1 MNSLL
6 LQNREWLIQP
16 EALQSMA
23 TSLRGLS
30 EHEFFPKKAT
40 ENPLL
45 TIEDGIGVIAI
56 EGPILRKP
64 DLIAR
69 VFLGAT
75 SSEEI
80 GEALREAAGR
90 NDIKAVFL
98 NIDSP
103 GGTVAGTPELAAAVA
118 SLNERKPVYAFSS
131 GLMCSAAYWVA
142 SQARAIY
149 ATPSAQVG
157 SIGVV
162 QAVID
167 SSAAIDKAGIKVEV
181 FSVGKY
187 KAMGAPGTA
196 LTDDQRE
203 LIQSNLAEIAA
214 EFHDAVLSRGRAI
227 PAEAMEGQTFSGK
240 QAQRHNLAGM
250 VPDRAEAMRR
260 LKVYHTSVDTKSR
273 VMTTALEDQLLEA
286 RTQVDDLTRDHQA
299 QTELLNEA
307 STHVESLRGE
317 VELLAAEIDTL
328 KAECDEA
335 KIQSATLIAQ
345 RDAAAG
351 QVATLQSQ
359 ITELEASQTDF
370 DRKLQLEVARV
381 VASTGTTMPARV
393 TPAGD
398 TNQAADLHS
407 RFAAITDPTEQTAFW
422 RKLTPDQQA
431 LILKHQA

>member
-1 MNSLL
+1 
-6 LQNREWLIQP
+6 
-16 EALQSMA
+16 
-23 TSLRGLS
+23 
-30 EHEFFPKKAT
+30 
-40 ENPLL
+40 
-45 TIEDGIGVIAI
+45 
-56 EGPILRKP
+56 
-64 DLIAR
+64 
-69 VFLGAT
+69 
-75 SSEEI
+75 
-80 GEALREAAGR
+80 
-90 NDIKAVFL
+90 
-98 NIDSP
+98 
-103 GGTVAGTPELAAAVA
+103 
-118 SLNERKPVYAFSS
+118 
-131 GLMCSAAYWVA
+131 MCSAAYWVA

-162 QAVID
+162 QAVVD
-167 SSAAIDKAGIKVEV
+167 NSAALDRAGIKVEV

-187 KAMGAPGTA
+187 KAMGAPGTP

-203 LIQSNLAEIAA
+203 LISANLAEIAS
-214 EFHDAVLSRGRAI
+214 EFHSAVLARGRAI
-227 PAEAMEGQTFSGK
+227 PVEAMEGQTFSGK

-260 LKVYHTSVDTKSR
+260 LRVYHTSVDTKSR

-299 QTELLNEA
+299 QTELLTEA
-307 STHVESLRGE
+307 STQVESLRGE

-335 KIQSATLIAQ
+335 KIQAANLTAQ
-345 RDAAAG
+345 RDSAAG
-351 QVATLQSQ
+351 QIVTLQSK

-398 TNQAADLHS
+398 TTQAADLHA
-407 RFAAITDPTEQTAFW
+407 RFAAITDPAEQTVFW
-422 RKLTPDQQA
+422 RKLTPEQQT

>member
-1 MNSLL
+1 
-6 LQNREWLIQP
+6 
-16 EALQSMA
+16 MA
-23 TSLRGLS
+23 ASLRGLVDRGG
-30 EHEFFPKKAT
+30 FLPKQAA
-40 ENPLL
+40 ESPLL
-45 TIEDGIGVIAI
+45 TIEDGIGVVAI

-64 DLIAR
+64 DLFAR
-69 VFLGAT
+69 IFFGAT
-75 SSEEI
+75 SAEDI
-80 GEALREAAGR
+80 GEALREAGER
-90 NDIKAVFL
+90 DDIKAVFL

-103 GGTVAGTPELAAAVA
+103 GGTVAGTPELAAAVKA
-118 SLNERKPVYAFSS
+118 LNGSKPVYAFSS
-131 GLMCSAAYWVA
+131 GLMCSAAYWIA

-167 SSAAIDKAGIKVEV
+167 NSAALDKAGIKVEV

-187 KAMGAPGTA
+187 KAMGAPGTP

-250 VPDRAEAMRR
+250 VPDRADAMRR
-260 LKVYHTSVDTKSR
+260 LRVYHASVDTGSR
-273 VMTTALEDQLLEA
+273 SMKTIEDELAEA
-286 RTQVDDLTRDHQA
+286 RTQVTNLQRDHQA

-307 STHVESLRGE
+307 STSVDSLRGE

-328 KAECDEA
+328 KAERDDA
-335 KIQSATLIAQ
+335 KNQAANLITERDTASARVVTMQS
-345 RDAAAG
+345 R
-351 QVATLQSQ
+351 
-359 ITELEASQTDF
+359 ITELEASQSDF
-370 DRKLQLEVARV
+370 DRKLQLDVARV
-381 VASTGTTMPARV
+381 VASTGTTMPAQV

-398 TNQAADLHS
+398 ASQAADLHA
-407 RFAAITDPTEQTAFW
+407 RFAAITDPAEQTAFW
-422 RKLTPDQQA
+422 RKLTPEQQA